1 MNNIFQGEEGRK
13 YGKMRN
19 NEWDRSKVD
28 YSIFENRVN
37 VSSIEINISRYDEIR
52 EILTFITEYII
63 PVRIIH

>member
-28 YSIFENRVN
+28 YSIFENCVN
-37 VSSIEINISRYDEIR
+37 VSSIEINISRCDEIR
-52 EILTFITEYII
+52 EILTFITGYII
-63 PVRIIH
+63 PVRIK

>member
-1 MNNIFQGEEGRK
+1 MNSIFQGEEGRK

-37 VSSIEINISRYDEIR
+37 VSSIEINISRCDEIR

>member
-1 MNNIFQGEEGRK
+1 MLRIIK
-13 YGKMRN
+13 
-19 NEWDRSKVD
+19 KVD